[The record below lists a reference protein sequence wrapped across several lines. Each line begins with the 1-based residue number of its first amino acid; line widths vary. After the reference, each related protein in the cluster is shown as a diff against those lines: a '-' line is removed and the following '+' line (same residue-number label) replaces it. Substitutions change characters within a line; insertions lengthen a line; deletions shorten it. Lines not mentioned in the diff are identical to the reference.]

1 MATAAFNPQIFLS
14 EAGAGKKI
22 LRCRNKQIVYSQG
35 DPGSAL
41 FYLTRGR
48 VKLVVT
54 SPQGKEAVVG
64 LLGPEDFFGQESLTG
79 HKGRLATAV
88 AMSECVVTRLEKSL
102 VSRLLRQEHEFSEM
116 FVAYLLGHIVRVQE
130 DLIDQ
135 LFNSSEKRLARTLLL
150 LARFG
155 TKGKRQSFL
164 APQITHEVLA
174 EMVGTTRA
182 RISFFMNKFRDLGFL
197 DYNGVLRINESLL
210 DVVLHE

>member
-1 MATAAFNPQIFLS
+1 MARVAFNPQTFLS
-14 EAGAGKKI
+14 EAGAGKK
-22 LRCRNKQIVYSQG
+22 LLQCQSKQVVYSQG
-35 DPGSAL
+35 DPGSDL
-41 FYLTRGR
+41 FYLRKGR

-54 SPQGKEAVVG
+54 SSQGKEAVVG

-88 AMSECVVTRLEKSL
+88 AMSECLVTRIEKS
-102 VSRLLRQEHEFSEM
+102 VVNRLLRQEHDFSEL
-116 FVAYLLGHIVRVQE
+116 FVTYLLAHIVRVQE

-150 LARFG
+150 LARFVK
-155 TKGKRQSFL
+155 KGRRESFL
-164 APQITHEVLA
+164 APKITHEVLA

-182 RISFFMNKFRDLGFL
+182 RISFFMNKFRDMGFI
-197 DYNGVLRINESLL
+197 DYNGELRIKETLL